1 MLVSRYLIYT
11 QYMKIPKLNR
21 KQIREALDQMP
32 IERVLLGSSTS
43 KDKTLTN
50 SQIKFAEE
58 MAMGKTKAEAYRRS
72 RPNGRQSKA
81 KPATASRRGNELAR
95 DSRIQAQIDAFALAM
110 EAQKYTTPLHLRA
123 LVIQK
128 LTEKAIN
135 PDVKDSQQLK
145 ALELIGKLTEVQ
157 SFTERREVVNIN
169 ADSSEMREKLMQ
181 SLRLAL
187 SNQDVTDVDEAE
199 LLLAEIT
206 GESDSDA
213 DADALLYELSDD
225 VVIDG
230 GVSVVKEGDGLGE
243 IASSETHY
251 TPDPNIC
258 HDSGSANLHSIPDT
272 RSPQN
277 LTPTNVG
284 VTIPSESNTCVSTS
298 ENPNIGNPPLSVSNG
313 NG

>member
-1 MLVSRYLIYT
+1 
-11 QYMKIPKLNR
+11 
-21 KQIREALDQMP
+21 MP

-43 KDKTLTN
+43 KDKTLTS

-135 PDVKDSQQLK
+135 PEVKDSQQLK

-206 GESDSDA
+206 GESDSDD

-243 IASSETHY
+243 TASSETHY

-258 HDSGSANLHSIPDT
+258 RESGSANLHSIPDS
-272 RSPQN
+272 RSPPN

-284 VTIPSESNTCVSTS
+284 VTIPSKSNTCVSTS
-298 ENPNIGNPPLSVSNG
+298 ENPNIGNPPVNVSNEKG
-313 NG
+313 